1 MNGTAPSGGPGLLRS
16 WRRWVVLG
24 GVLGGVAGS
33 LSWGVAWKPSPTA
46 MEDRIATTW
55 IAGVAD
61 GRSTAMLSERP
72 LDRRDVPAPALARAL
87 VRKDTSVGKLYRAAR
102 DRLPGWI
109 RRRFPRPLDERFRGA
124 AASIGLLN
132 HRDAGDAL
140 PVLAAA
146 LTDPRCANHGL
157 ALQAVTRLGDALP
170 EALRMHALKDLTSND
185 PSAQLRALRSLARVW
200 PARPELV
207 RRIDELRREIRDRSS
222 APAGTVGIEPAEDRR
237 R

>member
-1 MNGTAPSGGPGLLRS
+1 MNGTSPSAGTGLLRS
-16 WRRWVVLG
+16 WCWWMVLG
-24 GVLGGVAGS
+24 VMVCAVF
-33 LSWGVAWKPSPTA
+33 WGALRDPSPTA
-46 MEDRIATTW
+46 VEDRIATAW

-61 GRSTAMLSERP
+61 GRSTAVLSERQ
-72 LDRRDVPAPALARAL
+72 LDRRDVSAPALARAL

-146 LTDPRCANHGL
+146 LTDPRYANHGL
-157 ALQAVTRLGDALP
+157 ALQTVTSLGDALP
-170 EALRMHALKDLTSND
+170 EALLAHALKDLTSND
-185 PSAQLRALRSLARVW
+185 PSAQLRALGSLARVW
-200 PARPELV
+200 PARPELT
-207 RRIDELRREIRDRSS
+207 RRIDELREEIRDRSS
-222 APAGTVGIEPAEDRR
+222 VPAGTGAVDRADSRR

>member
-1 MNGTAPSGGPGLLRS
+1 MNGTAPSAGPGLLRS

-24 GVLGGVAGS
+24 GVAGS
-33 LSWGVAWKPSPTA
+33 VSWGVLWKPSPTA
-46 MEDRIATTW
+46 VEDRIATTW

-61 GRSTAMLSERP
+61 GRSTAVLSERP
-72 LDRRDVPAPALARAL
+72 FDPRDVPAPALARAL

-146 LTDPRCANHGL
+146 LTDPRCANHGI

-185 PSAQLRALRSLARVW
+185 PSAQLRALESLARVW
-200 PARPELV
+200 PARPELA
-207 RRIDELRREIRDRSS
+207 RRIDELRGEIRDLSP
-222 APAGTVGIEPAEDRR
+222 APAGTGVIERAKDRR

>member
-1 MNGTAPSGGPGLLRS
+1 MNGTAPSAGPGLLRS
-16 WRRWVVLG
+16 WRGWVVLG
-24 GVLGGVAGS
+24 VVAGS
-33 LSWGVAWKPSPTA
+33 VSWGVAWKPSPTA
-46 MEDRIATTW
+46 VEDRIATTW

-87 VRKDTSVGKLYRAAR
+87 VRKDTSVGKLHRAVR

-124 AASIGLLN
+124 AASIGLLD

-170 EALRMHALKDLTSND
+170 DALLMHALKDLTSND
-185 PSAQLRALRSLARVW
+185 PSAQLRALGSLARVW
-200 PARPELV
+200 PARPELT
-207 RRIDELRREIRDRSS
+207 RRIDELRGEIRDRSP
-222 APAGTVGIEPAEDRR
+222 APAGTGVIERAEDRR

>member
-1 MNGTAPSGGPGLLRS
+1 MNRTAPSAGPGLLRS
-16 WRRWVVLG
+16 WRGWVVLG
-24 GVLGGVAGS
+24 VVVGSVSCGVS
-33 LSWGVAWKPSPTA
+33 WKPSPTA
-46 MEDRIATTW
+46 QEDRIATTW

-61 GRSTAMLSERP
+61 GRSTAVLSERR
-72 LDRRDVPAPALARAL
+72 LDRRDVSAPALARAL

-157 ALQAVTRLGDALP
+157 ALQAVTSLGDALP
-170 EALRMHALKDLTSND
+170 ETLLTHALKDLTSSD
-185 PSAQLRALRSLARVW
+185 PSAQLRALGSLARVW

-207 RRIDELRREIRDRSS
+207 RRIDELRREISDRSS
-222 APAGTVGIEPAEDRR
+222 APAGTGAVDRAEDRR

>member
-1 MNGTAPSGGPGLLRS
+1 VNRTASSAGPGLLRS
-16 WRRWVVLG
+16 WRWWVVLG
-24 GVLGGVAGS
+24 VAVGS
-33 LSWGVAWKPSPTA
+33 MAWVVSRKPSPTA
-46 MEDRIATTW
+46 VEDRIATAW

-61 GRSTAMLSERP
+61 GRSTAVLAERQ
-72 LDRRDVPAPALARAL
+72 LDRRDVAAPALARAL

-132 HRDAGDAL
+132 HREAGDAL

-157 ALQAVTRLGDALP
+157 VLQAVTSLGDALP
-170 EALRMHALKDLTSND
+170 EALLAHALKDLTSND
-185 PSAQLRALRSLARVW
+185 PSAQLRALESLARVW
-200 PARPELV
+200 PARSELI
-207 RRIDELRREIRDRSS
+207 RRIDELRGEIRDRAS
-222 APAGTVGIEPAEDRR
+222 APAGTGVVGRAEDRPR
-237 R
+237 

>member
-1 MNGTAPSGGPGLLRS
+1 MNRTESSAGPGLLRS
-16 WRRWVVLG
+16 WRWWVVLG
-24 GVLGGVAGS
+24 VAVGS
-33 LSWGVAWKPSPTA
+33 MSWIVSRKPSPTA
-46 MEDRIATTW
+46 VEDRIATTW

-61 GRSTAMLSERP
+61 GRSTAVLSERR
-72 LDRRDVPAPALARAL
+72 LDRRDVTAPALARAL
-87 VRKDTSVGKLYRAAR
+87 VRKDTSVVKLYRAAR

-124 AASIGLLN
+124 EASIGLLN

-157 ALQAVTRLGDALP
+157 ALQAVTSLGDALP
-170 EALRMHALKDLTSND
+170 EALLAHALKDLTSND
-185 PSAQLRALRSLARVW
+185 PSAQLRALESLARVW
-200 PARPELV
+200 PARPELA
-207 RRIDELRREIRDRSS
+207 RRIDELRGEIRDRSS
-222 APAGTVGIEPAEDRR
+222 APAGTGQIERAEDRR

>member
-33 LSWGVAWKPSPTA
+33 VSWGVAWKPSPTA
-46 MEDRIATTW
+46 VEDRIATTW

-61 GRSTAMLSERP
+61 GRSTAMLSERR
-72 LDRRDVPAPALARAL
+72 LDPCDVPAPALAWAL
-87 VRKDTSVGKLYRAAR
+87 VRKDTSVGKLYRAVR

-146 LTDPRCANHGL
+146 LTDPRCANHGI
-157 ALQAVTRLGDALP
+157 ALQEVTRLGDALP
-170 EALRMHALKDLTSND
+170 DALLTHALKDFTSND
-185 PSAQLRALRSLARVW
+185 PSAQLRALVSLARVW
-200 PARPELV
+200 PARPGLT
-207 RRIDELRREIRDRSS
+207 RRIDELRGEIRDRSP
-222 APAGTVGIEPAEDRR
+222 APAGTGAVERAEDRR

>member
-1 MNGTAPSGGPGLLRS
+1 
-16 WRRWVVLG
+16 VVLG

-33 LSWGVAWKPSPTA
+33 VSWGVAWKPSPTA
-46 MEDRIATTW
+46 LEDRIATTW

-124 AASIGLLN
+124 AASIGLLD

-170 EALRMHALKDLTSND
+170 DALLMHALKDLTSND
-185 PSAQLRALRSLARVW
+185 PSAQLRALGSLARVW
-200 PARPELV
+200 PARPELT
-207 RRIDELRREIRDRSS
+207 RRIDELRGDIRDRSP
-222 APAGTVGIEPAEDRR
+222 APAGTGVIERAEDRR

>member
-1 MNGTAPSGGPGLLRS
+1 MNRTAPSAGPGLLRS
-16 WRRWVVLG
+16 WRWWVVLG
-24 GVLGGVAGS
+24 VAVGS
-33 LSWGVAWKPSPTA
+33 MSWVVSRKPSPTA
-46 MEDRIATTW
+46 AEDRIATTW

-61 GRSTAMLSERP
+61 GRSTAVLSERQI
-72 LDRRDVPAPALARAL
+72 DRRDVSAQALARAL

-109 RRRFPRPLDERFRGA
+109 RRRFPRSLDERFRGA

-157 ALQAVTRLGDALP
+157 ALQAVTSLGDALP
-170 EALRMHALKDLTSND
+170 EALLTHALKDLTSND
-185 PSAQLRALRSLARVW
+185 PSAQLRALGSLARVW
-200 PARPELV
+200 PARPELA
-207 RRIDELRREIRDRSS
+207 RRIEELRAEIRDRAS
-222 APAGTVGIEPAEDRR
+222 APAGTGVIEPAEDRR

>member
-1 MNGTAPSGGPGLLRS
+1 MNRTASSAGPGLLRS
-16 WRRWVVLG
+16 WYWWVVLG
-24 GVLGGVAGS
+24 VAVVS
-33 LSWGVAWKPSPTA
+33 MSWVVSWKLSPTA
-46 MEDRIATTW
+46 VEDHIATTW

-61 GRSTAMLSERP
+61 GRSTAVLSERR
-72 LDRRDVPAPALARAL
+72 LDRRDVSAPALARAL
-87 VRKDTSVGKLYRAAR
+87 VRKDTSAGKLYRAAR

-157 ALQAVTRLGDALP
+157 ALQAVTSLGDALP
-170 EALRMHALKDLTSND
+170 EALLTHALKDLTSND
-185 PSAQLRALRSLARVW
+185 PSAQLRALASLARVW
-200 PARPELV
+200 PARPELI
-207 RRIDELRREIRDRSS
+207 RRIDELREEIRDRAS
-222 APAGTVGIEPAEDRR
+222 APAGTGQIGWTEDRPR
-237 R
+237 